1 MRKEIS
7 DSPAWQVQTRG
18 SARGGTGADR
28 GSVQKRREGQSLSD
42 CCKVPEIKKVDT
54 YLKVRSEMSEQEGI
68 QGADN
73 GWFEEKGHIYHCYI
87 FENELQKVQVL

>member
-1 MRKEIS
+1 M
-7 DSPAWQVQTRG
+7 
-18 SARGGTGADR
+18 
-28 GSVQKRREGQSLSD
+28 
-42 CCKVPEIKKVDT
+42 DT